1 MLTLLNWPSR
11 NHNLR
16 KEKNTNS
23 ILTTIINLDAI
34 SITVELYFSTGGV
47 YIGIK
52 QSGQG
57 LQYAVSFPT
66 LL

>member
-1 MLTLLNWPSR
+1 MVI
-11 NHNLR
+11 
-16 KEKNTNS
+16 KKGKNTNS

-57 LQYAVSFPT
+57 LQYAVSFPP